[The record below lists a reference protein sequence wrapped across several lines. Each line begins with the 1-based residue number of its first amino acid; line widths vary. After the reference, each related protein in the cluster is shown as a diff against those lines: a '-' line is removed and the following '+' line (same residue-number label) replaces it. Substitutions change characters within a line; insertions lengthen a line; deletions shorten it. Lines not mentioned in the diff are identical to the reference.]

1 MSSSSAGAQQ
11 ESHQRVGYDTST
23 RKWTGQGLAIVSDRS
38 GQVLLSVPIE
48 FLSKGMVNSFAYVLQ
63 SIHMAF
69 DVRAGRICSEAGDE
83 CSPLDAVTPGRF
95 IYWNAETVFC
105 RPRIGPR
112 FKFMSRPPHAGDDLA
127 STMSNSKRSSANQSK
142 FRFTVVARDYFCLI
156 SDVEYPS
163 CTAAHILPVSRPE
176 FGVLLRDDIHHAF
189 DRGHIAL
196 YPLSQRDFHGKVIR
210 PEIRFRGPPDDYPD
224 TQMLLFH
231 YQQCVIKCFRGWSA
245 F

>member
-69 DVRAGRICSEAGDE
+69 DVRAGHICSEAGDE

-95 IYWNAETVFC
+95 IYWNAGMY
-105 RPRIGPR
+105 GP
-112 FKFMSRPPHAGDDLA
+112 HNAC
-127 STMSNSKRSSANQSK
+127 SAT
-142 FRFTVVARDYFCLI
+142 FAYHP
-156 SDVEYPS
+156 E
-163 CTAAHILPVSRPE
+163 CTAHKSH
-176 FGVLLRDDIHHAF
+176 FFTSSF
-189 DRGHIAL
+189 DRD
-196 YPLSQRDFHGKVIR
+196 R
-210 PEIRFRGPPDDYPD
+210 
-224 TQMLLFH
+224 LLQATHRTSFQVH
-231 YQQCVIKCFRGWSA
+231 VETSTRWR
-245 F
+245 